1 MRRQL
6 RSRRTPSFPHSYRYR
21 LDYRCTPPCL
31 VNFLNVVD
39 MGSRYVPRLSS
50 NSCVQVILL
59 PWLPKC
65 WDYRHE
71 PLHLVLKH
79 FRNTE
84 PKTLC
89 FDDQD
94 DLNQNYLADE
104 EEEAEEE
111 AQVILVPKS
120 EEEEEEKEK
129 EEEEEEKKEE
139 EEGQGQPTG
148 NAWWQKLQIMSEYLW
163 DPERRMFLART
174 GLILLIYFF
183 FYASLAAVIT
193 LCMYTL
199 FLTISPYIPTFTE
212 RVKPPGVMIR
222 PFAHSL
228 NFNFNVSEPD
238 TWQHYVISLNGFLQ
252 GYNDSLQEEM
262 NVDCPPGQYFIQ
274 DGDEDEDKKA
284 CQFKRSFLKNC
295 SGLEDPTFGYS
306 TGQPCILLK
315 MNRIVGFRP
324 ELGDPVKV
332 SCKVQR
338 GDENDIRS
346 ISYYPESASFDLRY
360 YPYYGKLTH
369 VNYTSPLV
377 AMHFTDVVKN
387 QAVPVQCQ
395 LKGKGI
401 INDVINDRFVGRAE
415 KTTWKKIPTSE
426 FFLGYLFDSSMMFS
440 ETIRV
445 AGTTGAHHHA
455 QLIFVFLVETG
466 FHHVGQAGFELL
478 TFSDPPASASQSAEI
493 T

>member
-6 RSRRTPSFPHSYRYR
+6 RSRRAPAFPYGYRFR
-21 LDYRCTPPCL
+21 L
-31 VNFLNVVD
+31 
-39 MGSRYVPRLSS
+39 
-50 NSCVQVILL
+50 
-59 PWLPKC
+59 
-65 WDYRHE
+65 
-71 PLHLVLKH
+71 
-79 FRNTE
+79 
-84 PKTLC
+84 
-89 FDDQD
+89 DDQD
-94 DLNQNYLADE
+94 EANQNYLADE

-111 AQVILVPKS
+111 AQVMVVPELEVEEEEEEEEEEIGEEE

-129 EEEEEEKKEE
+129 DEKEE
-139 EEGQGQPTG
+139 EEVQGQPEG
-148 NAWWQKLQIMSEYLW
+148 NTWWQKLQIVGEYLW
-163 DPERRMFLART
+163 DPEKRMSLART
-174 GLILLIYFF
+174 GQSWSLILVIYFF

-199 FLTISPYIPTFTE
+199 FLTISPYLPTFTE

-324 ELGDPVKV
+324 EHGDPVTV

-346 ISYYPESASFDLRY
+346 IKYYPESASFDLRY

-401 INDVINDRFVGRAE
+401 VNDVINDRFVGRVIF
-415 KTTWKKIPTSE
+415 TLNI
-426 FFLGYLFDSSMMFS
+426 
-440 ETIRV
+440 ET
-445 AGTTGAHHHA
+445 
-455 QLIFVFLVETG
+455 
-466 FHHVGQAGFELL
+466 
-478 TFSDPPASASQSAEI
+478 
-493 T
+493 

>member
-6 RSRRTPSFPHSYRYR
+6 RSRRAPAFPYGYRYR
-21 LDYRCTPPCL
+21 LD
-31 VNFLNVVD
+31 
-39 MGSRYVPRLSS
+39 
-50 NSCVQVILL
+50 
-59 PWLPKC
+59 
-65 WDYRHE
+65 
-71 PLHLVLKH
+71 
-79 FRNTE
+79 
-84 PKTLC
+84 
-89 FDDQD
+89 DQD
-94 DLNQNYLADE
+94 EVNQNYLADE

-111 AQVILVPKS
+111 AQVMVVHDLEE
-120 EEEEEEKEK
+120 EEEEEEKE
-129 EEEEEEKKEE
+129 EEEKEE
-139 EEGQGQPTG
+139 EEGQGQPAG
-148 NAWWQKLQIMSEYLW
+148 NAWWQKLQIVNEYLW
-163 DPERRMFLART
+163 DPEKRMSLART
-174 GLILLIYFF
+174 GQSWSLILVIYFF

-193 LCMYTL
+193 LCIYTL
-199 FLTISPYIPTFTE
+199 FLTISPYVPTFTE

-274 DGDEDEDKKA
+274 DGNEDEDKKA

-315 MNRIVGFRP
+315 MNR
-324 ELGDPVKV
+324 
-332 SCKVQR
+332 R

-346 ISYYPESASFDLRY
+346 INYYPESASFDLRY

-401 INDVINDRFVGRAE
+401 INDVINDRFVGRVIF
-415 KTTWKKIPTSE
+415 TLNI
-426 FFLGYLFDSSMMFS
+426 
-440 ETIRV
+440 ET
-445 AGTTGAHHHA
+445 
-455 QLIFVFLVETG
+455 
-466 FHHVGQAGFELL
+466 
-478 TFSDPPASASQSAEI
+478 
-493 T
+493 

>member
-6 RSRRTPSFPHSYRYR
+6 RSRRAPTLPHGYRFR
-21 LDYRCTPPCL
+21 L
-31 VNFLNVVD
+31 
-39 MGSRYVPRLSS
+39 
-50 NSCVQVILL
+50 
-59 PWLPKC
+59 
-65 WDYRHE
+65 
-71 PLHLVLKH
+71 
-79 FRNTE
+79 
-84 PKTLC
+84 
-89 FDDQD
+89 DDQD
-94 DLNQNYLADE
+94 EMNQNYLADE

-111 AQVILVPKS
+111 AQMVAMPNL
-120 EEEEEEKEK
+120 EEEEKEEEQK
-129 EEEEEEKKEE
+129 EEEEV
-139 EEGQGQPTG
+139 QDQPADNT
-148 NAWWQKLQIMSEYLW
+148 WWQKLQLISEYLW
-163 DPERRMFLART
+163 DPEQRMSLART
-174 GLILLIYFF
+174 GQ
-183 FYASLAAVIT
+183 S
-193 LCMYTL
+193 C
-199 FLTISPYIPTFTE
+199 
-212 RVKPPGVMIR
+212 RVMIR
-222 PFAHSL
+222 PFAQSL

-274 DGDEDEDKKA
+274 DGEEEEDKKA

-387 QAVPVQCQ
+387 QVVPVQCQ

-401 INDVINDRFVGRAE
+401 INDVINDRFVGRVIF
-415 KTTWKKIPTSE
+415 TLNI
-426 FFLGYLFDSSMMFS
+426 
-440 ETIRV
+440 ET
-445 AGTTGAHHHA
+445 
-455 QLIFVFLVETG
+455 
-466 FHHVGQAGFELL
+466 
-478 TFSDPPASASQSAEI
+478 
-493 T
+493 

>member
-6 RSRRTPSFPHSYRYR
+6 RSRRVPAFPYGYRYR
-21 LDYRCTPPCL
+21 LD
-31 VNFLNVVD
+31 
-39 MGSRYVPRLSS
+39 
-50 NSCVQVILL
+50 
-59 PWLPKC
+59 
-65 WDYRHE
+65 
-71 PLHLVLKH
+71 
-79 FRNTE
+79 
-84 PKTLC
+84 
-89 FDDQD
+89 DQD
-94 DLNQNYLADE
+94 EVNHNYLADE

-111 AQVILVPKS
+111 AQVILAPGL
-120 EEEEEEKEK
+120 EEEEEEEEGK
-129 EEEEEEKKEE
+129 EEEEEREE
-139 EEGQGQPTG
+139 EEGQGQPPG
-148 NAWWQKLQIMSEYLW
+148 CAWWQKLQIVNEYLW
-163 DPERRMFLART
+163 DPEKRMSLART
-174 GLILLIYFF
+174 GQSQSLILVIYFF
-183 FYASLAAVIT
+183 FYASFAAVIT
-193 LCMYTL
+193 LFICML
-199 FLTISPYIPTFTE
+199 FLAISPYMPTFTE
-212 RVKPPGVMIR
+212 QVKPPGVMIR

-228 NFNFNVSEPD
+228 NFNFNVSEPE

-332 SCKVQR
+332 SCKVQK

-346 ISYYPESASFDLRY
+346 INYYPESASFDLRY

-377 AMHFTDVVKN
+377 AIHFTDVVKN
-387 QAVPVQCQ
+387 QAVPVQCR

-401 INDVINDRFVGRAE
+401 INDVINDRFVGRIIF
-415 KTTWKKIPTSE
+415 TLNI
-426 FFLGYLFDSSMMFS
+426 
-440 ETIRV
+440 ET
-445 AGTTGAHHHA
+445 
-455 QLIFVFLVETG
+455 
-466 FHHVGQAGFELL
+466 
-478 TFSDPPASASQSAEI
+478 
-493 T
+493 

>member
-6 RSRRTPSFPHSYRYR
+6 RSRRAPSFPYSYRYR
-21 LDYRCTPPCL
+21 LDDPDE
-31 VNFLNVVD
+31 V
-39 MGSRYVPRLSS
+39 
-50 NSCVQVILL
+50 
-59 PWLPKC
+59 
-65 WDYRHE
+65 
-71 PLHLVLKH
+71 
-79 FRNTE
+79 
-84 PKTLC
+84 
-89 FDDQD
+89 
-94 DLNQNYLADE
+94 NQNYLADE

-111 AQVILVPKS
+111 AQVTMVPKS
-120 EEEEEEKEK
+120 EEEEEEEEK
-129 EEEEEEKKEE
+129 EEEEEEEKEE
-139 EEGQGQPTG
+139 EEGQDQPTG
-148 NAWWQKLQIMSEYLW
+148 NAWWQKLQIMTEYLW

-174 GLILLIYFF
+174 GQSWSLILLVYFF

-193 LCMYTL
+193 LCMYTV

-401 INDVINDRFVGRAE
+401 INDVINDRFVGRVIF
-415 KTTWKKIPTSE
+415 TLNI
-426 FFLGYLFDSSMMFS
+426 
-440 ETIRV
+440 ET
-445 AGTTGAHHHA
+445 
-455 QLIFVFLVETG
+455 
-466 FHHVGQAGFELL
+466 
-478 TFSDPPASASQSAEI
+478 
-493 T
+493 

>member
-6 RSRRTPSFPHSYRYR
+6 RSRRAPAFPYGYRYR
-21 LDYRCTPPCL
+21 LD
-31 VNFLNVVD
+31 
-39 MGSRYVPRLSS
+39 
-50 NSCVQVILL
+50 
-59 PWLPKC
+59 
-65 WDYRHE
+65 
-71 PLHLVLKH
+71 
-79 FRNTE
+79 
-84 PKTLC
+84 
-89 FDDQD
+89 DQD
-94 DLNQNYLADE
+94 EVNQNYLADE
-104 EEEAEEE
+104 EEDAEEE
-111 AQVILVPKS
+111 PQVMMVPGL
-120 EEEEEEKEK
+120 EEEEDEEEGK
-129 EEEEEEKKEE
+129 EEEEERE

-148 NAWWQKLQIMSEYLW
+148 NAWRQKLQIVAEYLW
-163 DPERRMFLART
+163 DPEKRMSLART
-174 GLILLIYFF
+174 GQSRSLILVIYFF

-193 LCMYTL
+193 LFLYML
-199 FLTISPYIPTFTE
+199 FLAISPYMPTFTE
-212 RVKPPGVMIR
+212 QVKPPGVMIR

-228 NFNFNVSEPD
+228 NFNFNVSEPE
-238 TWQHYVISLNGFLQ
+238 TWQRYVISLNGFLQ

-324 ELGDPVKV
+324 EHGDPVKV
-332 SCKVQR
+332 SCKVQK

-346 ISYYPESASFDLRY
+346 INYYPESASFDLRY

-401 INDVINDRFVGRAE
+401 VNDVINDRFVGRIIFTLNI
-415 KTTWKKIPTSE
+415 KT
-426 FFLGYLFDSSMMFS
+426 
-440 ETIRV
+440 
-445 AGTTGAHHHA
+445 
-455 QLIFVFLVETG
+455 
-466 FHHVGQAGFELL
+466 
-478 TFSDPPASASQSAEI
+478 
-493 T
+493 

>member
-6 RSRRTPSFPHSYRYR
+6 RSRRAPAFPYGYRYG
-21 LDYRCTPPCL
+21 L
-31 VNFLNVVD
+31 
-39 MGSRYVPRLSS
+39 
-50 NSCVQVILL
+50 
-59 PWLPKC
+59 
-65 WDYRHE
+65 
-71 PLHLVLKH
+71 
-79 FRNTE
+79 
-84 PKTLC
+84 
-89 FDDQD
+89 DDQD
-94 DLNQNYLADE
+94 EVNQNYLADE

-111 AQVILVPKS
+111 AQVMMVPGL
-120 EEEEEEKEK
+120 EEEEEEEERK
-129 EEEEEEKKEE
+129 EEEEERE
-139 EEGQGQPTG
+139 EEGQGQPTD
-148 NAWWQKLQIMSEYLW
+148 NAWRQKLQTVTEYLW
-163 DPERRMFLART
+163 DPEQRMSLART
-174 GLILLIYFF
+174 GQSQSLILVIYFF

-193 LCMYTL
+193 LFLYML
-199 FLTISPYIPTFTE
+199 FLAINPYMPTFTE
-212 RVKPPGVMIR
+212 QVKPPGVMIR

-228 NFNFNVSEPD
+228 NFNFNVSEPE

-262 NVDCPPGQYFIQ
+262 NVDCPPGQFFIQ

-332 SCKVQR
+332 SCKVQK

-346 ISYYPESASFDLRY
+346 INYYPESASFDLRY

-401 INDVINDRFVGRAE
+401 INDVINDRFVGRIIF
-415 KTTWKKIPTSE
+415 TLNI
-426 FFLGYLFDSSMMFS
+426 
-440 ETIRV
+440 ET
-445 AGTTGAHHHA
+445 
-455 QLIFVFLVETG
+455 
-466 FHHVGQAGFELL
+466 
-478 TFSDPPASASQSAEI
+478 
-493 T
+493 

>member
-6 RSRRTPSFPHSYRYR
+6 RSRRAPSFPYSYRYR
-21 LDYRCTPPCL
+21 LDDPDE
-31 VNFLNVVD
+31 V
-39 MGSRYVPRLSS
+39 
-50 NSCVQVILL
+50 
-59 PWLPKC
+59 
-65 WDYRHE
+65 
-71 PLHLVLKH
+71 
-79 FRNTE
+79 
-84 PKTLC
+84 
-89 FDDQD
+89 
-94 DLNQNYLADE
+94 NQNYLADE

-111 AQVILVPKS
+111 ARVTVVPKS
-120 EEEEEEKEK
+120 EEEEEEEEK
-129 EEEEEEKKEE
+129 EEEEEEEKEE
-139 EEGQGQPTG
+139 EEGQ
-148 NAWWQKLQIMSEYLW
+148 
-163 DPERRMFLART
+163 

-274 DGDEDEDKKA
+274 DGNEDEDKKA

-315 MNRIVGFRP
+315 MNRQPTYTCFC
-324 ELGDPVKV
+324 L
-332 SCKVQR
+332 QR

-401 INDVINDRFVGRAE
+401 INDVINDRFVGRVIF
-415 KTTWKKIPTSE
+415 TLNI
-426 FFLGYLFDSSMMFS
+426 
-440 ETIRV
+440 ET
-445 AGTTGAHHHA
+445 
-455 QLIFVFLVETG
+455 
-466 FHHVGQAGFELL
+466 
-478 TFSDPPASASQSAEI
+478 
-493 T
+493 

>member
-1 MRRQL
+1 
-6 RSRRTPSFPHSYRYR
+6 
-21 LDYRCTPPCL
+21 
-31 VNFLNVVD
+31 
-39 MGSRYVPRLSS
+39 
-50 NSCVQVILL
+50 
-59 PWLPKC
+59 
-65 WDYRHE
+65 
-71 PLHLVLKH
+71 
-79 FRNTE
+79 
-84 PKTLC
+84 
-89 FDDQD
+89 
-94 DLNQNYLADE
+94 
-104 EEEAEEE
+104 
-111 AQVILVPKS
+111 
-120 EEEEEEKEK
+120 
-129 EEEEEEKKEE
+129 
-139 EEGQGQPTG
+139 
-148 NAWWQKLQIMSEYLW
+148 
-163 DPERRMFLART
+163 
-174 GLILLIYFF
+174 
-183 FYASLAAVIT
+183 
-193 LCMYTL
+193 MYTL

-274 DGDEDEDKKA
+274 DGNEDEDKKA

-315 MNRIVGFRP
+315 MNRVVGFRP

-401 INDVINDRFVGRAE
+401 INDVINDRFVGRVIF
-415 KTTWKKIPTSE
+415 TLNI
-426 FFLGYLFDSSMMFS
+426 
-440 ETIRV
+440 ET
-445 AGTTGAHHHA
+445 
-455 QLIFVFLVETG
+455 
-466 FHHVGQAGFELL
+466 
-478 TFSDPPASASQSAEI
+478 
-493 T
+493 

>member
-6 RSRRTPSFPHSYRYR
+6 RSRRALAFPYGYRYR
-21 LDYRCTPPCL
+21 LD
-31 VNFLNVVD
+31 
-39 MGSRYVPRLSS
+39 
-50 NSCVQVILL
+50 
-59 PWLPKC
+59 
-65 WDYRHE
+65 
-71 PLHLVLKH
+71 
-79 FRNTE
+79 
-84 PKTLC
+84 
-89 FDDQD
+89 DQD
-94 DLNQNYLADE
+94 EVNQNYLADE

-111 AQVILVPKS
+111 AQAVIVPDME
-120 EEEEEEKEK
+120 EEEEEEKEGK
-129 EEEEEEKKEE
+129 EEEEKEE
-139 EEGQGQPTG
+139 EEGQAQPTG
-148 NAWWQKLQIMSEYLW
+148 NAWWQKLQIMNEYLW
-163 DPERRMFLART
+163 DSERRMSLART
-174 GLILLIYFF
+174 GQSWSLILVMYFF

-193 LCMYTL
+193 LCMYML

-212 RVKPPGVMIR
+212 QAKSPGVMIR

-315 MNRIVGFRP
+315 MNR
-324 ELGDPVKV
+324 
-332 SCKVQR
+332 R

-346 ISYYPESASFDLRY
+346 INYYPESASFDLRY

-401 INDVINDRFVGRAE
+401 INDVINDRFVGRVIF
-415 KTTWKKIPTSE
+415 TLNI
-426 FFLGYLFDSSMMFS
+426 
-440 ETIRV
+440 ET
-445 AGTTGAHHHA
+445 
-455 QLIFVFLVETG
+455 
-466 FHHVGQAGFELL
+466 
-478 TFSDPPASASQSAEI
+478 
-493 T
+493 

>member
-6 RSRRTPSFPHSYRYR
+6 RSRRAPASPYGYRYR
-21 LDYRCTPPCL
+21 LD
-31 VNFLNVVD
+31 
-39 MGSRYVPRLSS
+39 
-50 NSCVQVILL
+50 
-59 PWLPKC
+59 
-65 WDYRHE
+65 
-71 PLHLVLKH
+71 
-79 FRNTE
+79 
-84 PKTLC
+84 
-89 FDDQD
+89 DQD
-94 DLNQNYLADE
+94 EVNQNYLADE

-111 AQVILVPKS
+111 ARVMVVPDL
-120 EEEEEEKEK
+120 EEEEEEEGQ
-129 EEEEEEKKEE
+129 EEEEEEIEEEKEE
-139 EEGQGQPTG
+139 EEGQGPPTG
-148 NAWWQKLQIMSEYLW
+148 NAWWQKLQTVSEYLW
-163 DPERRMFLART
+163 DPEKRMSLART
-174 GLILLIYFF
+174 GQSWSLILVIYFF

-199 FLTISPYIPTFTE
+199 FLTISPYMPTFTE

-315 MNRIVGFRP
+315 MNRAPTHREARHPTYTCFY
-324 ELGDPVKV
+324 L
-332 SCKVQR
+332 QR

-346 ISYYPESASFDLRY
+346 INYYPESASFDLRY

-401 INDVINDRFVGRAE
+401 INDVINDRFVGRVIF
-415 KTTWKKIPTSE
+415 TLNI
-426 FFLGYLFDSSMMFS
+426 
-440 ETIRV
+440 ET
-445 AGTTGAHHHA
+445 
-455 QLIFVFLVETG
+455 
-466 FHHVGQAGFELL
+466 
-478 TFSDPPASASQSAEI
+478 
-493 T
+493 

>member
-6 RSRRTPSFPHSYRYR
+6 RSRRAPSFPYSYRYR
-21 LDYRCTPPCL
+21 LDDP
-31 VNFLNVVD
+31 D
-39 MGSRYVPRLSS
+39 
-50 NSCVQVILL
+50 
-59 PWLPKC
+59 
-65 WDYRHE
+65 E
-71 PLHLVLKH
+71 A
-79 FRNTE
+79 
-84 PKTLC
+84 
-89 FDDQD
+89 
-94 DLNQNYLADE
+94 NQNYLADE

-111 AQVILVPKS
+111 ARVTVVPKS
-120 EEEEEEKEK
+120 EEEEEEEEK
-129 EEEEEEKKEE
+129 EEEEEEEKEE

-174 GLILLIYFF
+174 GQSWSLILLIYFF

-274 DGDEDEDKKA
+274 DGNEDEDKKA

-315 MNRIVGFRP
+315 MNRVYWLFISG
-324 ELGDPVKV
+324 GDK
-332 SCKVQR
+332 R
-338 GDENDIRS
+338 MN
-346 ISYYPESASFDLRY
+346 
-360 YPYYGKLTH
+360 
-369 VNYTSPLV
+369 
-377 AMHFTDVVKN
+377 
-387 QAVPVQCQ
+387 
-395 LKGKGI
+395 
-401 INDVINDRFVGRAE
+401 
-415 KTTWKKIPTSE
+415 
-426 FFLGYLFDSSMMFS
+426 
-440 ETIRV
+440 
-445 AGTTGAHHHA
+445 
-455 QLIFVFLVETG
+455 
-466 FHHVGQAGFELL
+466 
-478 TFSDPPASASQSAEI
+478 
-493 T
+493 

>member
-6 RSRRTPSFPHSYRYR
+6 RSRRAPAFPYGYRYR
-21 LDYRCTPPCL
+21 LD
-31 VNFLNVVD
+31 
-39 MGSRYVPRLSS
+39 
-50 NSCVQVILL
+50 
-59 PWLPKC
+59 
-65 WDYRHE
+65 
-71 PLHLVLKH
+71 
-79 FRNTE
+79 
-84 PKTLC
+84 
-89 FDDQD
+89 DQD
-94 DLNQNYLADE
+94 EVNQNYLADE

-111 AQVILVPKS
+111 ARVMVVHDLEE
-120 EEEEEEKEK
+120 EEEEEEKE
-129 EEEEEEKKEE
+129 EEEKEE
-139 EEGQGQPTG
+139 EEGQGQPTS
-148 NAWWQKLQIMSEYLW
+148 NALWQKLQTVNEYLW
-163 DPERRMFLART
+163 DPEKRMSLART
-174 GLILLIYFF
+174 GLILVIYFF

-199 FLTISPYIPTFTE
+199 FLTISPYMPTFTE

-274 DGDEDEDKKA
+274 DGNEDEDKKA

-315 MNRIVGFRP
+315 MNR
-324 ELGDPVKV
+324 
-332 SCKVQR
+332 R

-346 ISYYPESASFDLRY
+346 INYYPESASFDLRY

-401 INDVINDRFVGRAE
+401 INDVINDRFVGRVIF
-415 KTTWKKIPTSE
+415 TLNI
-426 FFLGYLFDSSMMFS
+426 
-440 ETIRV
+440 ET
-445 AGTTGAHHHA
+445 
-455 QLIFVFLVETG
+455 
-466 FHHVGQAGFELL
+466 
-478 TFSDPPASASQSAEI
+478 
-493 T
+493 

>member
-6 RSRRTPSFPHSYRYR
+6 RSRRAPAFPYGYRYR
-21 LDYRCTPPCL
+21 LD
-31 VNFLNVVD
+31 
-39 MGSRYVPRLSS
+39 
-50 NSCVQVILL
+50 
-59 PWLPKC
+59 
-65 WDYRHE
+65 
-71 PLHLVLKH
+71 
-79 FRNTE
+79 
-84 PKTLC
+84 
-89 FDDQD
+89 DQD
-94 DLNQNYLADE
+94 EVNQNYLADE

-111 AQVILVPKS
+111 ARVMVVPNLKEE

-129 EEEEEEKKEE
+129 EEKEE
-139 EEGQGQPTG
+139 ESQGQETS
-148 NAWWQKLQIMSEYLW
+148 NAWWQKLHIVNEYLW
-163 DPERRMFLART
+163 DPEKRMSLART
-174 GLILLIYFF
+174 GLILVIYFF

-199 FLTISPYIPTFTE
+199 FLTITPYMPTFTE

-332 SCKVQR
+332 SCKVQGKPTAEAERAVCSLTRWDEGRLGYR

-346 ISYYPESASFDLRY
+346 INYYPESASFDLRY

-401 INDVINDRFVGRAE
+401 INDVINDRFVGRVIF
-415 KTTWKKIPTSE
+415 TLNI
-426 FFLGYLFDSSMMFS
+426 
-440 ETIRV
+440 ET
-445 AGTTGAHHHA
+445 
-455 QLIFVFLVETG
+455 
-466 FHHVGQAGFELL
+466 
-478 TFSDPPASASQSAEI
+478 
-493 T
+493 

>member
-6 RSRRTPSFPHSYRYR
+6 RSRRAPAFPYGYRYR
-21 LDYRCTPPCL
+21 LD
-31 VNFLNVVD
+31 
-39 MGSRYVPRLSS
+39 
-50 NSCVQVILL
+50 
-59 PWLPKC
+59 
-65 WDYRHE
+65 
-71 PLHLVLKH
+71 
-79 FRNTE
+79 
-84 PKTLC
+84 
-89 FDDQD
+89 DQGEE
-94 DLNQNYLADE
+94 NQNYLADE
-104 EEEAEEE
+104 EEEAAEE
-111 AQVILVPKS
+111 APVMMAPDL
-120 EEEEEEKEK
+120 EEEEEK
-129 EEEEEEKKEE
+129 EEEEEEKS
-139 EEGQGQPTG
+139 QGQPIG
-148 NAWWQKLQIMSEYLW
+148 NAWRQKLQIMVKYLW
-163 DPERRMFLART
+163 DPERRMSLAQT
-174 GLILLIYFF
+174 GLILFIYFF

-193 LCMYTL
+193 LCMYML
-199 FLTISPYIPTFTE
+199 FVTISPCMLTFTE
-212 RVKPPGVMIR
+212 RATTPGVMIR

-274 DGDEDEDKKA
+274 DGNEDEDKKA

-315 MNRIVGFRP
+315 MNRIAGFLP

-338 GDENDIRS
+338 GDENDIRA
-346 ISYYPESASFDLRY
+346 INYYPESASFDLRY

-401 INDVINDRFVGRAE
+401 INDVINDRFVGRVIF
-415 KTTWKKIPTSE
+415 TLNI
-426 FFLGYLFDSSMMFS
+426 
-440 ETIRV
+440 ET
-445 AGTTGAHHHA
+445 
-455 QLIFVFLVETG
+455 
-466 FHHVGQAGFELL
+466 
-478 TFSDPPASASQSAEI
+478 
-493 T
+493 

>member
-6 RSRRTPSFPHSYRYR
+6 RSRRAPAFPYGYRYR
-21 LDYRCTPPCL
+21 LD
-31 VNFLNVVD
+31 
-39 MGSRYVPRLSS
+39 
-50 NSCVQVILL
+50 
-59 PWLPKC
+59 
-65 WDYRHE
+65 
-71 PLHLVLKH
+71 
-79 FRNTE
+79 
-84 PKTLC
+84 
-89 FDDQD
+89 DQD
-94 DLNQNYLADE
+94 EVNQNYLADE

-111 AQVILVPKS
+111 ARVMVVHDLEE
-120 EEEEEEKEK
+120 EEEEEEKE
-129 EEEEEEKKEE
+129 EEEKEE
-139 EEGQGQPTG
+139 EEGQGQPTS
-148 NAWWQKLQIMSEYLW
+148 NALWQKLQTVNEYLW
-163 DPERRMFLART
+163 DPEKRMSLART
-174 GLILLIYFF
+174 GQSWSLILVIYFF

-199 FLTISPYIPTFTE
+199 FLTISPYMPTFTE

-274 DGDEDEDKKA
+274 DGNEDEDKKA

-315 MNRIVGFRP
+315 MNR
-324 ELGDPVKV
+324 
-332 SCKVQR
+332 R

-346 ISYYPESASFDLRY
+346 INYYPESASFDLRY

-401 INDVINDRFVGRAE
+401 INDVINDRFVGRVIF
-415 KTTWKKIPTSE
+415 TLNI
-426 FFLGYLFDSSMMFS
+426 
-440 ETIRV
+440 ET
-445 AGTTGAHHHA
+445 
-455 QLIFVFLVETG
+455 
-466 FHHVGQAGFELL
+466 
-478 TFSDPPASASQSAEI
+478 
-493 T
+493 

>member
-6 RSRRTPSFPHSYRYR
+6 RSRRAPAFPYGYRFR
-21 LDYRCTPPCL
+21 L
-31 VNFLNVVD
+31 
-39 MGSRYVPRLSS
+39 
-50 NSCVQVILL
+50 
-59 PWLPKC
+59 
-65 WDYRHE
+65 
-71 PLHLVLKH
+71 
-79 FRNTE
+79 
-84 PKTLC
+84 
-89 FDDQD
+89 DDQD
-94 DLNQNYLADE
+94 EVNQNYLADE

-111 AQVILVPKS
+111 ARVMMVPDLEE
-120 EEEEEEKEK
+120 EEEEEEKE
-129 EEEEEEKKEE
+129 EEEEEEKEE

-148 NAWWQKLQIMSEYLW
+148 NAWWRKLQIMNEYLW
-163 DPERRMFLART
+163 DPERRMSLART
-174 GLILLIYFF
+174 GQSWSLVLVIYFF

-199 FLTISPYIPTFTE
+199 FLTITPYMPTFTE
-212 RVKPPGVMIR
+212 RMKPPGVMIR

-252 GYNDSLQEEM
+252 
-262 NVDCPPGQYFIQ
+262 GQYFIQ

-346 ISYYPESASFDLRY
+346 INYYPESASFDLRY

-387 QAVPVQCQ
+387 QEVPVQCQ

-401 INDVINDRFVGRAE
+401 INDVINDRFVGRVIF
-415 KTTWKKIPTSE
+415 TLNI
-426 FFLGYLFDSSMMFS
+426 
-440 ETIRV
+440 ET
-445 AGTTGAHHHA
+445 
-455 QLIFVFLVETG
+455 
-466 FHHVGQAGFELL
+466 
-478 TFSDPPASASQSAEI
+478 
-493 T
+493 

>member
-6 RSRRTPSFPHSYRYR
+6 RSRRAPAFPYGYRYR
-21 LDYRCTPPCL
+21 LD
-31 VNFLNVVD
+31 
-39 MGSRYVPRLSS
+39 
-50 NSCVQVILL
+50 
-59 PWLPKC
+59 
-65 WDYRHE
+65 
-71 PLHLVLKH
+71 
-79 FRNTE
+79 
-84 PKTLC
+84 
-89 FDDQD
+89 DQD
-94 DLNQNYLADE
+94 EVNQNYLADE

-111 AQVILVPKS
+111 AQVMMAPGL
-120 EEEEEEKEK
+120 EEEEEEEEEEGK
-129 EEEEEEKKEE
+129 EEEEERE
-139 EEGQGQPTG
+139 EEGQGQLTG
-148 NAWWQKLQIMSEYLW
+148 NAWRRKLQTVTEYLW
-163 DPERRMFLART
+163 DPEKRMSLART
-174 GLILLIYFF
+174 GLILVIYFF

-193 LCMYTL
+193 LFLYML
-199 FLTISPYIPTFTE
+199 FLAISPYMPTFTE
-212 RVKPPGVMIR
+212 QVKPPGVMIR

-228 NFNFNVSEPD
+228 NFNFNVSQPE
-238 TWQHYVISLNGFLQ
+238 TWQHYVVSLNGFLQ

-262 NVDCPPGQYFIQ
+262 NIDCPPGQFFIQ

-332 SCKVQR
+332 ACKVQK

-346 ISYYPESASFDLRY
+346 INYYPESASFDLRY

-387 QAVPVQCQ
+387 QVVPVQCQ

-401 INDVINDRFVGRAE
+401 INDVINDRFVGRIIF
-415 KTTWKKIPTSE
+415 TLNI
-426 FFLGYLFDSSMMFS
+426 
-440 ETIRV
+440 ET
-445 AGTTGAHHHA
+445 
-455 QLIFVFLVETG
+455 
-466 FHHVGQAGFELL
+466 
-478 TFSDPPASASQSAEI
+478 
-493 T
+493 

>member
-6 RSRRTPSFPHSYRYR
+6 RSRRAPAFPYGYRYR
-21 LDYRCTPPCL
+21 LD
-31 VNFLNVVD
+31 
-39 MGSRYVPRLSS
+39 
-50 NSCVQVILL
+50 
-59 PWLPKC
+59 
-65 WDYRHE
+65 
-71 PLHLVLKH
+71 
-79 FRNTE
+79 
-84 PKTLC
+84 
-89 FDDQD
+89 DQD
-94 DLNQNYLADE
+94 EVNHNYLADE

-111 AQVILVPKS
+111 AQMMMAPGL
-120 EEEEEEKEK
+120 EEEEEDEEGK
-129 EEEEEEKKEE
+129 EEEQEREE
-139 EEGQGQPTG
+139 EEGQGQSTG
-148 NAWWQKLQIMSEYLW
+148 NAWWRKLQIVNEYLR
-163 DPERRMFLART
+163 DPEKRMSLART
-174 GLILLIYFF
+174 GQSRSLILVIYFF

-193 LCMYTL
+193 LFIYML
-199 FLTISPYIPTFTE
+199 FLAISPYMPTFTE
-212 RVKPPGVMIR
+212 QVKPPGVMIR

-228 NFNFNVSEPD
+228 NFNFNVSEPE

-262 NVDCPPGQYFIQ
+262 NIDCPPGQYFIQ

-324 ELGDPVKV
+324 EFGDPVKV
-332 SCKVQR
+332 FCKVQK

-346 ISYYPESASFDLRY
+346 MNYYPESASFDLRY

-401 INDVINDRFVGRAE
+401 VNDVINDRFVGRIIF
-415 KTTWKKIPTSE
+415 TLNI
-426 FFLGYLFDSSMMFS
+426 
-440 ETIRV
+440 ET
-445 AGTTGAHHHA
+445 
-455 QLIFVFLVETG
+455 
-466 FHHVGQAGFELL
+466 
-478 TFSDPPASASQSAEI
+478 
-493 T
+493 

>member
-6 RSRRTPSFPHSYRYR
+6 RSRRAPAFPYGYRFR
-21 LDYRCTPPCL
+21 L
-31 VNFLNVVD
+31 
-39 MGSRYVPRLSS
+39 
-50 NSCVQVILL
+50 
-59 PWLPKC
+59 
-65 WDYRHE
+65 
-71 PLHLVLKH
+71 
-79 FRNTE
+79 
-84 PKTLC
+84 
-89 FDDQD
+89 DDQD
-94 DLNQNYLADE
+94 EANQNYLADE

-111 AQVILVPKS
+111 AQVMVVPELEVEEEEEEEEEEIGEEE

-129 EEEEEEKKEE
+129 DEKEE
-139 EEGQGQPTG
+139 EEVQGQPEG
-148 NAWWQKLQIMSEYLW
+148 NTWWQKLQIVGEYLW
-163 DPERRMFLART
+163 DPEKRMSLART
-174 GLILLIYFF
+174 GLILVIYFF

-199 FLTISPYIPTFTE
+199 FLTISPYLPTFTE

-324 ELGDPVKV
+324 EHGDPVTV

-346 ISYYPESASFDLRY
+346 IKYYPESASFDLRY

-401 INDVINDRFVGRAE
+401 VNDVINDRFVGRVIF
-415 KTTWKKIPTSE
+415 TLNI
-426 FFLGYLFDSSMMFS
+426 
-440 ETIRV
+440 ET
-445 AGTTGAHHHA
+445 
-455 QLIFVFLVETG
+455 
-466 FHHVGQAGFELL
+466 
-478 TFSDPPASASQSAEI
+478 
-493 T
+493 

>member
-6 RSRRTPSFPHSYRYR
+6 RSRRAPAFPYGYRYR
-21 LDYRCTPPCL
+21 LD
-31 VNFLNVVD
+31 
-39 MGSRYVPRLSS
+39 
-50 NSCVQVILL
+50 
-59 PWLPKC
+59 
-65 WDYRHE
+65 
-71 PLHLVLKH
+71 
-79 FRNTE
+79 
-84 PKTLC
+84 
-89 FDDQD
+89 DQD
-94 DLNQNYLADE
+94 EVNQNYLADE

-111 AQVILVPKS
+111 ARVMVVPDLEEEEE
-120 EEEEEEKEK
+120 EEEEEEKEEEEK
-129 EEEEEEKKEE
+129 EEEESQTQE
-139 EEGQGQPTG
+139 TG
-148 NAWWQKLQIMSEYLW
+148 SAWWRKWQIVNEYLW
-163 DPERRMFLART
+163 DPEKRMSLART
-174 GLILLIYFF
+174 GQSWSLILVIYFF

-199 FLTISPYIPTFTE
+199 FLTISPYMPTFTE
-212 RVKPPGVMIR
+212 RVKPP
-222 PFAHSL
+222 
-228 NFNFNVSEPD
+228 
-238 TWQHYVISLNGFLQ
+238 

-274 DGDEDEDKKA
+274 DGNEDEDKKA

-324 ELGDPVKV
+324 EPGDPVKV

-346 ISYYPESASFDLRY
+346 INYYPESASFDLRY

-401 INDVINDRFVGRAE
+401 INDVINDRFVGRVIF
-415 KTTWKKIPTSE
+415 TLNI
-426 FFLGYLFDSSMMFS
+426 
-440 ETIRV
+440 ET
-445 AGTTGAHHHA
+445 
-455 QLIFVFLVETG
+455 
-466 FHHVGQAGFELL
+466 
-478 TFSDPPASASQSAEI
+478 
-493 T
+493 

>member
-6 RSRRTPSFPHSYRYR
+6 RSRRAPAFPYGYRYR
-21 LDYRCTPPCL
+21 LD
-31 VNFLNVVD
+31 
-39 MGSRYVPRLSS
+39 
-50 NSCVQVILL
+50 
-59 PWLPKC
+59 
-65 WDYRHE
+65 
-71 PLHLVLKH
+71 
-79 FRNTE
+79 
-84 PKTLC
+84 
-89 FDDQD
+89 DQD
-94 DLNQNYLADE
+94 EVNQNYLADE

-111 AQVILVPKS
+111 ARVMVVHDLEE
-120 EEEEEEKEK
+120 EEEEEEKE
-129 EEEEEEKKEE
+129 EEEKEE
-139 EEGQGQPTG
+139 EEGQGQPTS
-148 NAWWQKLQIMSEYLW
+148 NALWQKLQTVNEYLW
-163 DPERRMFLART
+163 DPEKRMSLART
-174 GLILLIYFF
+174 GQ
-183 FYASLAAVIT
+183 SW
-193 LCMYTL
+193 
-199 FLTISPYIPTFTE
+199 
-212 RVKPPGVMIR
+212 RVMIR

-274 DGDEDEDKKA
+274 DGNEDEDKKA

-315 MNRIVGFRP
+315 MNR
-324 ELGDPVKV
+324 
-332 SCKVQR
+332 R

-346 ISYYPESASFDLRY
+346 INYYPESASFDLRY

-401 INDVINDRFVGRAE
+401 INDVINDRFVGRVIF
-415 KTTWKKIPTSE
+415 TLNI
-426 FFLGYLFDSSMMFS
+426 
-440 ETIRV
+440 ET
-445 AGTTGAHHHA
+445 
-455 QLIFVFLVETG
+455 
-466 FHHVGQAGFELL
+466 
-478 TFSDPPASASQSAEI
+478 
-493 T
+493 

>member
-6 RSRRTPSFPHSYRYR
+6 RSRRSLAFPYSSRFR
-21 LDYRCTPPCL
+21 L
-31 VNFLNVVD
+31 
-39 MGSRYVPRLSS
+39 
-50 NSCVQVILL
+50 
-59 PWLPKC
+59 
-65 WDYRHE
+65 
-71 PLHLVLKH
+71 
-79 FRNTE
+79 
-84 PKTLC
+84 
-89 FDDQD
+89 DDQD
-94 DLNQNYLADE
+94 EVNQNYLADE
-104 EEEAEEE
+104 EEETEEE
-111 AQVILVPKS
+111 AQMMVVPDMGQEEV
-120 EEEEEEKEK
+120 EEEDEEQEEEKE
-129 EEEEEEKKEE
+129 EDEKME
-139 EEGQGQPTG
+139 EEGKGQPAG
-148 NAWWQKLQIMSEYLW
+148 NTWWEKLLLMIEYLW
-163 DPERRMFLART
+163 DPEKRMSLAQT
-174 GLILLIYFF
+174 GQNWSLILFIYFI

-193 LCMYTL
+193 VFMYTL
-199 FLTISPYIPTFTE
+199 FLTISPYLPAFSE
-212 RVKPPGVMIR
+212 RVKRPGVMIR

-262 NVDCPPGQYFIQ
+262 NIDCPPGQYFIQ
-274 DGDEDEDKKA
+274 DGDDDEDKKA

-324 ELGDPVKV
+324 GLGDPVKV

-346 ISYYPESASFDLRY
+346 IKYYPESASFDLRY

-395 LKGKGI
+395 VKGKGI
-401 INDVINDRFVGRAE
+401 INDVINDRFVGRVIF
-415 KTTWKKIPTSE
+415 TLNI
-426 FFLGYLFDSSMMFS
+426 
-440 ETIRV
+440 ET
-445 AGTTGAHHHA
+445 
-455 QLIFVFLVETG
+455 
-466 FHHVGQAGFELL
+466 
-478 TFSDPPASASQSAEI
+478 
-493 T
+493 

>member
-1 MRRQL
+1 M
-6 RSRRTPSFPHSYRYR
+6 
-21 LDYRCTPPCL
+21 
-31 VNFLNVVD
+31 
-39 MGSRYVPRLSS
+39 
-50 NSCVQVILL
+50 
-59 PWLPKC
+59 
-65 WDYRHE
+65 
-71 PLHLVLKH
+71 
-79 FRNTE
+79 
-84 PKTLC
+84 
-89 FDDQD
+89 DDQD
-94 DLNQNYLADE
+94 EVNQNYLADE

-111 AQVILVPKS
+111 ARVMVVPDL
-120 EEEEEEKEK
+120 EEEEEEEGQ
-129 EEEEEEKKEE
+129 EEEEEEIEEEKEE
-139 EEGQGQPTG
+139 EEGQGPPTG
-148 NAWWQKLQIMSEYLW
+148 NAWWQKLQTVSEYLW
-163 DPERRMFLART
+163 DPEKRMSLART
-174 GLILLIYFF
+174 GQSWSLILVIYFF

-199 FLTISPYIPTFTE
+199 FLTISPYMPTFTE

-274 DGDEDEDKKA
+274 DGEEDEDKKA

-332 SCKVQR
+332 SCKVQPVQNHMEHLGTPQSGR

-346 ISYYPESASFDLRY
+346 INYYPESASFDLRY

-401 INDVINDRFVGRAE
+401 INDVINDRFVGRVIF
-415 KTTWKKIPTSE
+415 TLNI
-426 FFLGYLFDSSMMFS
+426 
-440 ETIRV
+440 ET
-445 AGTTGAHHHA
+445 
-455 QLIFVFLVETG
+455 
-466 FHHVGQAGFELL
+466 
-478 TFSDPPASASQSAEI
+478 
-493 T
+493 